1 MIIEQGSRIKLD
13 VNIIELTLLSKVL
26 NAAMTNDIVKDAVM
40 DPERTKQLI
49 IDISNVVRGDS

>member
-1 MIIEQGSRIKLD
+1 MIIEQGNRIKLD

-26 NAAMTNDIVKDAVM
+26 NAAMANDIVKDAVI

-49 IDISNVVRGDS
+49 IEISNVVRGDN